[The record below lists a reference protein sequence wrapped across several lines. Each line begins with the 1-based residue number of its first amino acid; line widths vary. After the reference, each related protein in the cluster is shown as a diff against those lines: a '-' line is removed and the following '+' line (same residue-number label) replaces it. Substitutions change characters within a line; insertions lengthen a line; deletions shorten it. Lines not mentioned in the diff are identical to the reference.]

1 MSDEYMQALEI
12 QRRNFEAQFG
22 SLEEMGFK
30 DRTTQ
35 AESSDSDSD
44 SGSNQSSDHK
54 SSSEDESDFGGF
66 DSEDESAIIG
76 KSSVFSARNSTV
88 SPKLGSVK
96 GPKVVSLTESFTPTG
111 PKKNDRKLARSGR
124 VPTIQEQEEKQ
135 RQLNK
140 LTKKQQQQA
149 AKEDSENLENDLKL
163 QRLLSES
170 HILAHN
176 VEHSGADLTLQTIDY
191 EAPVGNARRRILDQR
206 IRAASSTN
214 SATGGLPK
222 KLEKMPMSM
231 RKGMIRAR
239 DSRVKEYEREAREA
253 GIVLSRVKKGE
264 VRNLDSG
271 RGATVASDR
280 LGVGKKQGPKIRD
293 RGLRI
298 HSVGKSTRNGLRI
311 SQSEIDRVNS
321 GKRRK

>member
-44 SGSNQSSDHK
+44 SGSNRSSDNS

-76 KSSVFSARNSTV
+76 KSSDFSARNSTV

-191 EAPVGNARRRILDQR
+191 EAP
-206 IRAASSTN
+206 
-214 SATGGLPK
+214 
-222 KLEKMPMSM
+222 
-231 RKGMIRAR
+231 
-239 DSRVKEYEREAREA
+239 EYEREAREA